1 MGPSFVVTAAAVV
14 DVVQL
19 LVHFKPTT
27 TKFTAAASYFVIA
40 TTSPFHFNS
49 SLNYH
54 STQQSTALPH

>member
-27 TKFTAAASYFVIA
+27 TKFTAASYFVIA
-40 TTSPFHFNS
+40 TTSPIHFNS